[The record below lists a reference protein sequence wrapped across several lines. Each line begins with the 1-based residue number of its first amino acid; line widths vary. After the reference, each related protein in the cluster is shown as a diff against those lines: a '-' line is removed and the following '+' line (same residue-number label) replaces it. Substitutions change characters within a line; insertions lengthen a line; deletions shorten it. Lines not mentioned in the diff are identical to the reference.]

1 MASARPFIMLC
12 TLLVALLISHVN
24 AGLHMRIGAHQP
36 LSPVAASSKSVTP
49 SPSLSASRRFFL
61 SALPAASYAT
71 LGGVGLASVHLVQ
84 PVLAWKGVLLLTGC
98 IGLPMLRTLVPVIFM
113 GGPGIIK
120 RLGGTQA
127 PSWITALAK
136 DAADAVGVS
145 PPAHVFLIPGTK
157 EPNAFATGFT
167 DNDMSVAVTQG
178 LVDVLDKNEIRAVLA
193 HEMGHLQHRDVQR
206 NMHVAIAAVG
216 LGGVYEAGR
225 MLLDAGRRKKGSKK
239 GSEKGD
245 GAGLAMALMTAG
257 LGTQAMAHLL
267 RLFASRSAELRA
279 DEAAAKAFG
288 AQTLIN
294 ALQKIHR
301 EGARYSDL
309 RSNALGRQF
318 AFAMISDGS
327 LASSAP
333 AHSAPAAWMHR
344 VRNGFDKVAG
354 LLRTHPTLEERVS
367 ALNKASFGERF

>member
-1 MASARPFIMLC
+1 
-12 TLLVALLISHVN
+12 
-24 AGLHMRIGAHQP
+24 MRIGAHQP

-49 SPSLSASRRFFL
+49 SPSVSASRRFFL

-136 DAADAVGVS
+136 DAVGVS

-178 LVDVLDKNEIRAVLA
+178 LVDVLDKDEIRAVLA